1 MFSIYFLIYNKCFY
15 LNRPNWLLFLLV
27 YIELKLKRKFFL
39 FILISIFLQII
50 IFFAP
55 INVKAI
61 QGNLD
66 LSSAQTSVGKRFAKV
81 FCDAKREGLDSD
93 FASEYAL
100 NNTYLKFVA
109 FPDDDEYL
117 DNLWNFTHNNILD
130 NCGEFV
136 DINDLKDL
144 ENFFKEEGLIASNR
158 ELYLPTF
165 ENN

>member
-15 LNRPNWLLFLLV
+15 LNRPNWLIFLLV
-27 YIELKLKRKFFL
+27 YVEFKFKKGNFL
-39 FILISIFLQII
+39 FILVSIFLPII
-50 IFFAP
+50 IFIAP

-81 FCDAKREGLDSD
+81 FCDARREGLDSD

>member
-1 MFSIYFLIYNKCFY
+1 MSSNI
-15 LNRPNWLLFLLV
+15 
-27 YIELKLKRKFFL
+27 KLKGRGVNRIITSKVML
-39 FILISIFLQII
+39 SPLAGVTDI
-50 IFFAP
+50 IFIAT
-55 INVKAI
+55 INVNAM

-117 DNLWNFTHNNILD
+117 ADLWNFTHNNILD

-144 ENFFKEEGLIASNR
+144 EIFFKEEGLIASNR

>member
-1 MFSIYFLIYNKCFY
+1 M
-15 LNRPNWLLFLLV
+15 
-27 YIELKLKRKFFL
+27 
-39 FILISIFLQII
+39 FILVSIFLPII
-50 IFFAP
+50 IFIAP

-81 FCDAKREGLDSD
+81 FCDAIKEGLDSE

-109 FPDDDEYL
+109 FPDDDQYL
-117 DNLWNFTHNNILD
+117 DDLWKFTSKNIQD
-130 NCGEFV
+130 NCG
-136 DINDLKDL
+136 DNININDLAEL
-144 ENFFKEEGLIASNR
+144 ELFFKEEGIIASNR